1 MTFTYA
7 SSCAP
12 MTTSC
17 VSSFSVQQ
25 GNFVNTTTNTNYIT
39 LQDAINAA
47 NAMTPDT
54 IELLDNMD
62 EANVIITNSVVIRSN
77 GFTLTIP
84 SGMLTIPLGRT
95 LTWLE
100 NNLVISPGAVIDND
114 GTLINKG
121 TINYQA
127 GMGSFTN
134 TGYYGEQEVFRVTL
148 LITVRL
154 IRAINICRSN
164 SKEPVDC
171 SFLKIVTLID

>member
-127 GMGSFTN
+127 GLGSFTN
-134 TGYYGEQEVFRVTL
+134 TGYYGGTGSFQGNFVNNG
-148 LITVRL
+148 TV
-154 IRAINICRSN
+154 NTGN
-164 SKEPVDC
+164 
-171 SFLKIVTLID
+171 